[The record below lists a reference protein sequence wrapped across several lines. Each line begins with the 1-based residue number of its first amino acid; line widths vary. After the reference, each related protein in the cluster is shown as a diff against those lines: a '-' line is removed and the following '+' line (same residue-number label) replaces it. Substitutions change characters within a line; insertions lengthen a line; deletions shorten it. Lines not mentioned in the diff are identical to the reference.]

1 MPRTSFSCLFLPFSP
16 LSCSCSECDRRFNS
30 EILLEYHKDEFD
42 HWSEDDL
49 PYDSEDSDWDSLRE
63 VMNEEKEE
71 EPEFGPGEEEREML
85 L

>member
-1 MPRTSFSCLFLPFSP
+1 M
-16 LSCSCSECDRRFNS
+16 
-30 EILLEYHKDEFD
+30 EYHKDEFD

-63 VMNEEKEE
+63 VMNDERDE

>member
-1 MPRTSFSCLFLPFSP
+1 MPQ
-16 LSCSCSECDRRFNS
+16 
-30 EILLEYHKDEFD
+30 LEYHKDEFD

-63 VMNEEKEE
+63 VMNDERDE
-71 EPEFGPGEEEREML
+71 EPEYGPGEEKQAVTIGKLSLSHFRFTLFFSPTGEEEREML